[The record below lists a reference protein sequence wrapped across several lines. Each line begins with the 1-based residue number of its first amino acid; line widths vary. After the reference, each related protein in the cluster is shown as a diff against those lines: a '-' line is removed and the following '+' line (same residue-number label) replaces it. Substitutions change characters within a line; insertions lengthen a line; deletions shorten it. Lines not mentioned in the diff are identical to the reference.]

1 MKKIILGITTA
12 VLLTCF
18 SSVFA
23 NELKVGVIDL
33 HEILDKT
40 PQLKKI
46 NNDLKKQFGPQE
58 EKIKKAQQNL
68 QDEVKKLQRDNT
80 VMSENDRKKLSEK
93 IMKDRQE
100 LQQMSIDFQQKAS
113 AEQSKAMEKLLQ
125 QVQGVIKEVAQK
137 NKLNLVLQKE
147 GVPYFD
153 ENLSVTDQVVKSL
166 NK

>member
-1 MKKIILGITTA
+1 MKKIIVSITTA
-12 VLLTCF
+12 VLLACCAPIL
-18 SSVFA
+18 A

-46 NNDLKKQFGPQE
+46 NDDLKKQFGPQE
-58 EKIKKAQQNL
+58 DKLKKMQQDL
-68 QDEVKKLQRDNT
+68 QDEIKKLQRDNA
-80 VMSENDRKKLSEK
+80 VMSEAERKKLSEK
-93 IMKDRQE
+93 ILKDREE
-100 LQQMSIDFQQKAS
+100 LQQMSMDFQQKAA

-125 QVQGVIKEVAQK
+125 QIQGVIKDVAQQ

-153 ENLSVTDQVVKSL
+153 DNLNVTSQVVKTL